1 MQREG
6 LQEQMTTVW
15 KVGRGRNG
23 NRSEVRVWEGGG
35 GIPGRFRGS
44 TRRGVMPSYPEVCR
58 AQSNTTP
65 APRTAGAP
73 STLQPWRDEKITRR
87 ERERESANN
96 EMKNGLD
103 LGRRPTERKAGGE
116 QGGGWGREDVE
127 VVKK

>member
-1 MQREG
+1 MVTGQKSG
-6 LQEQMTTVW
+6 C
-15 KVGRGRNG
+15 GR
-23 NRSEVRVWEGGG
+23 
-35 GIPGRFRGS
+35 GIPGRFRGY

-65 APRTAGAP
+65 APRTASAP

-87 ERERESANN
+87 ERWRERQQRDE
-96 EMKNGLD
+96 NGLD

-127 VVKK
+127 VVKKKRRNVTGILFEAAPFTKTPS

>member
-1 MQREG
+1 MATGQKSG
-6 LQEQMTTVW
+6 C
-15 KVGRGRNG
+15 GR
-23 NRSEVRVWEGGG
+23 
-35 GIPGRFRGS
+35 GIPGRFWGY

-65 APRTAGAP
+65 APRTASAP

-87 ERERESANN
+87 ERWRERQQRDE
-96 EMKNGLD
+96 NGLD